1 MYRGTTT
8 VTSQIN
14 FRLIMNWAL
23 RRCQVYT
30 QYLRLLAKLPLTS
43 DMTILTSLILM
54 HSKWLELV
62 QIMGLNLPLVSRVP
76 GRKVGRSLRVAL
88 HGPQHPIEDSLAK
101 PSTVGIA

>member
-1 MYRGTTT
+1 
-8 VTSQIN
+8 V
-14 FRLIMNWAL
+14 
-23 RRCQVYT
+23 
-30 QYLRLLAKLPLTS
+30 
-43 DMTILTSLILM
+43 